1 MGEYECVNCNEM
13 FSADEPSEDM
23 DLCDECRKENK
34 MKYLIFTYQD
44 EYMTDEQDKK
54 IYFSSLEDAYN
65 ELKTYFNETNMY
77 ALIDGNTV
85 YNFNQF
91 VSMSKIHDE
100 EDLKEDYRNRHNYL
114 PNLYN
119 QYVSKG
125 E

>member
-1 MGEYECVNCNEM
+1 
-13 FSADEPSEDM
+13 
-23 DLCDECRKENK
+23 

-65 ELKTYFNETNMY
+65 ELKTYFDETNMY